1 MAVFSRK
8 ELEYLQEQDVGRL
21 ATVSMD
27 QSPHVTPVA
36 FAADPENLYVNI
48 HYGTKKA
55 RNIRDNPKVSFVVDD
70 TVSWKLFRAVLV
82 NGTAELMVNGKLYQI
97 GRNLIANKYEKY
109 RETSPREEGG
119 YHNFVLVIAPTQI
132 LSWGI

>member
-8 ELEYLQEQDVGRL
+8 ELEYLREQEVGRL
-21 ATVSMD
+21 ATVSRD

-55 RNIRDNPKVSFVVDD
+55 RNIRENPKVSFVVDD
-70 TVSWKLFRAVLV
+70 MVSWKIFRAVLV
-82 NGTAELMVNGKLYQI
+82 NGTAELMLYGKLYQI
-97 GRNLIANKYEKY
+97 
-109 RETSPREEGG
+109 RETGPREEGG